1 MRDNF
6 DGNPDWPQ
14 VRGLSF
20 DQDHEGHWG
29 WRVDAVLANIR
40 NWMLTYP
47 VPTVVLIHLGTNDC
61 AQAQSVSSTVVELS
75 QLVAAVRERAPR
87 TTILLA
93 KLIPAALT
101 LSITSCIT
109 ALNERIGVLAQQL
122 STSASAVHLVD
133 QHTGFDASIDT
144 WDRVH
149 PNDQG
154 AVKMANKWFEALEQ
168 AVGAQSS
175 TQLSNSASCLAP
187 SLLFHLWIAA
197 FVVIGLPR
205 CWECDWWLHLSIA
218 SAFIYRMR

>member
-61 AQAQSVSSTVVELS
+61 AQAQSVNSTVVELS
-75 QLVAAVRERAPR
+75 QLVAAVRERAPS
-87 TTILLA
+87 TAILLA

-109 ALNERIGVLAQQL
+109 ALNERIGVLAQRCPPVHRR
-122 STSASAVHLVD
+122 STWWISILDSMQALIHG
-133 QHTGFDASIDT
+133 TGSIQT
-144 WDRVH
+144 IKV
-149 PNDQG
+149 
-154 AVKMANKWFEALEQ
+154 L
-168 AVGAQSS
+168 
-175 TQLSNSASCLAP
+175 
-187 SLLFHLWIAA
+187 
-197 FVVIGLPR
+197 
-205 CWECDWWLHLSIA
+205 
-218 SAFIYRMR
+218 